1 LLYGKV
7 FLAITYVS
15 FYTYNNFLLII
26 RNIELRDRSMQHYI
40 QFTNLTLI
48 SPHGIPFDNKPS
60 RTEICLLPFKGKF
73 CLEYR
78 CCMTASA
85 WINIVYGTMIEI
97 NR

>member
-1 LLYGKV
+1 
-7 FLAITYVS
+7 
-15 FYTYNNFLLII
+15 
-26 RNIELRDRSMQHYI
+26 MQHYI

-60 RTEICLLPFKGKF
+60 RAEICLLPFKGKF

-85 WINIVYGTMIEI
+85 WINIVYGTIIEI